1 MYFEVVTKTT
11 PVEGLHYHARI
22 RTDDDEILFRS
33 ENCPNINEAVHA
45 RELVAANTLALE
57 IRYVNE

>member
-22 RTDDDEILFRS
+22 RMDDGEILFRS
-33 ENCPNINEAVHA
+33 ANHANIDEAVRA
-45 RELVAANTLALE
+45 CELVARGLPGLE
-57 IRYVNE
+57 IRYISE

>member
-22 RTDDDEILFRS
+22 RTNEHDVLFRS
-33 ENCPNINEAVHA
+33 ANYTSKAEALRACEIVKA
-45 RELVAANTLALE
+45 GTQTAELYETVE
-57 IRYVNE
+57 